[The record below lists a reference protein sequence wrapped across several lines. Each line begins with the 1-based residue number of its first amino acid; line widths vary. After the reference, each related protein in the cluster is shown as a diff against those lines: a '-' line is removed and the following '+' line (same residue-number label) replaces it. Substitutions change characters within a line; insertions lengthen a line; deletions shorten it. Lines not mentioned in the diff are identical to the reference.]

1 MDMSQHT
8 YLKKRYEKYF
18 LICFICLSQTLDE
31 VNITVETCDPN
42 ARQTDSKSPNG
53 MAGGSAGGGGT
64 AGGGSGGSLPQIPQ
78 GKYSFIHKVVDGIT
92 IIVNT
97 VNVKFLSTAFTASVQ
112 VGRWQPAAAP

>member
-1 MDMSQHT
+1 M
-8 YLKKRYEKYF
+8 
-18 LICFICLSQTLDE
+18 DE

-64 AGGGSGGSLPQIPQ
+64 GGGSLPQIPQ